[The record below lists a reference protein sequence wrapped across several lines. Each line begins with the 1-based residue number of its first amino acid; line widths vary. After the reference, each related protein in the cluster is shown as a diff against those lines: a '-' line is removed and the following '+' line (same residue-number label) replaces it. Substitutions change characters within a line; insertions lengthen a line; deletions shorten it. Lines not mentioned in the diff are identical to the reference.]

1 MSTWFTPLKR
11 ALSFDRLPWSGN
23 PPNKNRY
30 SINHPP
36 YPHSPDKSALWLTT
50 SLNPESYE
58 NNSLL
63 SPSTA
68 TALLS
73 HAGTFLLSP
82 ADVGGNPGS
91 TGSLGDPGSQQP
103 SSASPTP
110 TPRKLKKSQPF
121 NPANKGYKSQPHS
134 PLTSTPG
141 PHAYPALVPR
151 LQQKSQSRPTTPKLN
166 QSQPPQLPQLYF
178 QPAEELAE
186 VQTPQPLELK
196 DMDDEFQDELQDQVE
211 VEVEA
216 KDEVKN
222 EGKDSGGVG
231 TNSKWKEVTP
241 TTTTTGIT
249 IRFSLDLN
257 RPETYDD
264 DAELFAFTM
273 EELGGF
279 YVACFEE

>member
-1 MSTWFTPLKR
+1 MSTWFSPLKR

-23 PPNKNRY
+23 APNKNRY

-50 SLNPESYE
+50 SLNPETYE

-73 HAGTFLLSP
+73 HASTFLLSP

-91 TGSLGDPGSQQP
+91 TGGPGGSGSQQP
-103 SSASPTP
+103 SSASTTP

-121 NPANKGYKSQPHS
+121 NSANKGYKSQPHS

-141 PHAYPALVPR
+141 PHAYPALPR
-151 LQQKSQSRPTTPKLN
+151 LQQKS

-178 QPAEELAE
+178 QPAEEFAE
-186 VQTPQPLELK
+186 VQTPQPLELE
-196 DMDDEFQDELQDQVE
+196 DVDDEFQDQVE
-211 VEVEA
+211 VEIEA
-216 KDEVKN
+216 KDEIKN

-241 TTTTTGIT
+241 TTTTGFT